1 MQQPPEYDD
10 GTGRVCQLL
19 RPLYGLK
26 QAGRAWNEELN
37 HTFLKMDFTRLYSD
51 QCVYIRHT
59 DQDLLITSVH
69 IDDMT
74 ILGSD
79 IDAITDMKAE
89 LQKYFTITDLGEAK
103 QIVGLELDRDMEAGT
118 LKIKQTLYIKRV
130 LEKFGMADSHP
141 VGTPLDPNVK
151 LVKVPND
158 EHHDIP
164 EYRSAIGS
172 LMYAAIGTRP
182 DISFAVQT
190 LSQFMSNPG
199 PAHWSAVKRVFRY
212 LNGTRDLGII
222 YSKGGEVEP
231 LAYSD
236 ADWGANM
243 IDRKSISG
251 YVFQMANGPIS
262 WQSKKQPTV
271 ALSSMEAE
279 YMAESLA
286 ARQVIWLRTLT
297 TELGIPYPG
306 PTTLQVDNQG
316 AINYSNNAINH
327 GRTKHID
334 IQHHFVREKLVS
346 NEIQLQYCATDDN
359 LADIL
364 TKALPKPKHDD
375 LVKRLG
381 MA

>member
-1 MQQPPEYDD
+1 
-10 GTGRVCQLL
+10 
-19 RPLYGLK
+19 
-26 QAGRAWNEELN
+26 
-37 HTFLKMDFTRLYSD
+37 
-51 QCVYIRHT
+51 
-59 DQDLLITSVH
+59 
-69 IDDMT
+69 
-74 ILGSD
+74 
-79 IDAITDMKAE
+79 
-89 LQKYFTITDLGEAK
+89 
-103 QIVGLELDRDMEAGT
+103 MEAGT

-172 LMYAAIGTRP
+172 LMYAVIGTRP

-236 ADWGANM
+236 DDWGANM

-286 ARQVIWLRTLT
+286 ARQVIWLWTLP

-306 PTTLQVDNQG
+306 PTTLHVDNQG

-346 NEIQLQYCATDDN
+346 NEMQLQYCATDDN
-359 LADIL
+359 LADIF

-375 LVKRLG
+375 LVTRLG